1 MNNKTSARVNCGE
14 FRRISIAILEANPLA
29 AEMLKT
35 FLLRDGA
42 RKIEHYK
49 SLAEFTSSVK
59 EGAFCAKVIIFD
71 LGSFLQADNA
81 FIRNLRQAVGAR
93 IIMVYEQMPLSDLCS
108 FIHKGIH
115 GFLTYNAVPSQLAAA
130 VIALLQGQLWF
141 DPPVLYSYIDFVA
154 NLNNKKSI
162 GQFGLT
168 GREAQVLALL
178 EDGLSNKEISTRLRI
193 SESTVKFHIAKVFSK
208 LDVRDRRSVMKIAL
222 LRERGSAKPA
232 LTPPQSEDLHSLFLT
247 RKRAG

>member
-1 MNNKTSARVNCGE
+1 MNSTPAAQANRGLRT
-14 FRRISIAILEANPLA
+14 IPIAVLEANPLA

-115 GFLTYNAVPSQLAAA
+115 GFLTYNDVPSQLVAA
-130 VIALLQGQLWF
+130 VKVLLQGQLWF
-141 DPPVLYSYIDFVA
+141 DPSVLYNYIEFVA
-154 NLNNKKSI
+154 NLNNKKPI
-162 GQFGLT
+162 DQFGLT
-168 GREAQVLALL
+168 GRETEILTLL
-178 EDGLSNKEISTRLRI
+178 EDGLSNKEISVRLRI

-208 LDVRDRRSVMKIAL
+208 LDVHDRRSVMKIAL
-222 LRERGSAKPA
+222 LRERESAKPA
-232 LTPPQSEDLHSLFLT
+232 LVLTQSEDMHSLFLT
-247 RKRAG
+247 HKRAG